1 MSLALLRNPAPAAS
15 PSERSNS
22 DIGERSGLLSV
33 EIADLAGIISDLAKL
48 GQAQQYHSRG
58 AETAAQHM
66 ADTNNVLVESMQV
79 ARASACETRQNL
91 GASADEIATTIAD
104 TADKIGTLGD
114 GAVAVHQS
122 IEAVSATI
130 ASVLNTGSDIQKF
143 AYDTQLLA
151 LNARVEAAHAGS
163 AGAGFSVIAE
173 AVKELAE
180 NIRTATA
187 ANQKHLELLTRTLAA
202 LTAKAQSN
210 AETAQAAKVK
220 SEQSKQTIT
229 RFQTLVETVQRLMG
243 DIDSMSKSVEEN
255 NSSYTALRDELGG
268 LTDAVESGTAH
279 LERAHSRADSILGIS
294 EDFILFIA
302 ESGIKNSDSS
312 IIELCQNTAAKIGA
326 LFERAV
332 ADGEINLAGLFDENY
347 VPIQRTDPQQMMTKF
362 VTLADVKLPPIQ
374 EDVLSADPRIT
385 FCVAVDHNGYLPT
398 HNLIYS
404 KPQGPDPVWNAANCR
419 NRRVFNDRTG
429 LSAGRNKRPFLL
441 QTYRRDMGGGTFVL
455 MKDVSAPILVN
466 GRHWGGFRI
475 GFKV

>member
-1 MSLALLRNPAPAAS
+1 MSLALLRNTVPAAP

-22 DIGERSGLLSV
+22 DIGERSGQLGI

-48 GQAQQYHSRG
+48 GQAQQDHSRG

-79 ARASACETRQNL
+79 AKASACETRQNL
-91 GASADEIATTIAD
+91 GASADEIAATITD
-104 TADKIGTLGD
+104 TADKIGILGD

-130 ASVLNTGSDIQKF
+130 ASVRNTGADIEKF

-187 ANQKHLELLTRTLAA
+187 ANQKHLELLTRTLAE

-229 RFQTLVETVQRLMG
+229 RFQALVETVQRLMG

-279 LERAHSRADSILGIS
+279 LERAHSKAESILGIS

-312 IIELCQNTAAKIGA
+312 IIELCQSTAAKIGA
-326 LFERAV
+326 LFERAI
-332 ADGEINLAGLFDENY
+332 ADGETSLANLFDEKY
-347 VPIQRTDPQQMMTKF
+347 VPIPRTDPQQMMTKF
-362 VTLADVKLPPIQ
+362 VALTDAKLPPIQ
-374 EDVLSADPRIT
+374 EDLLSADPRIT
-385 FCVAVDHNGYLPT
+385 FCAAVDRNGYLPT
-398 HNLIYS
+398 HNLVYS
-404 KPQGPDPVWNAANCR
+404 KPQGPDSVWNAANCR

-455 MKDVSAPILVN
+455 MKDVSAPISVN
-466 GRHWGGFRI
+466 GRHWGGLRI